1 MIIFQETSKLEGFA
15 VGMWVGRYVGRGFA
29 LVAWWWVAGLVYML
43 VGLSPEM
50 SFVGTCCNRTDA
62 ILATMVAVHAVF
74 VRLEPVQVISL
85 DWDCS
90 SNCKG
95 GGRVYCVSCS
105 SWSVISSICSLG
117 ALLPSVEALTET
129 LARPF
134 CISLLVIRSENL
146 SVMACSYIVY

>member
-29 LVAWWWVAGLVYML
+29 SVAWWWVAGLVYML

-74 VRLEPVQVISL
+74 VRLEPVQVIVWTGTVSVIVKVLGGCTVCPPSL
-85 DWDCS
+85 LGDM
-90 SNCKG
+90 
-95 GGRVYCVSCS
+95 VSCQ
-105 SWSVISSICSLG
+105 
-117 ALLPSVEALTET
+117 
-129 LARPF
+129 
-134 CISLLVIRSENL
+134 
-146 SVMACSYIVY
+146 